1 MSVPRRRFLKSGA
14 LAAVAVG
21 LLSKAPLI
29 AFGQDSTRSATQD
42 GTYPIP
48 YEAKTDRVFYFTKST
63 FDPYLDTDFTVRAG
77 VLVAT
82 LRLIEV
88 EACGSP
94 APKGAGECFS
104 LTFRADRTLSIAR
117 TIHTFDHY
125 ALGKFDLFVSETKMK
140 NDPDTIYYVAVINHR
155 TEAGPPP
162 KPEKPPARESRP
174 KSKPGRDPEQ

>member
-1 MSVPRRRFLKSGA
+1 MSVQRRRFLKSGA

-21 LLSKAPLI
+21 LLSKAPLNV
-29 AFGQDSTRSATQD
+29 FGQDSTRSASQS
-42 GTYPIP
+42 GNYQIP
-48 YEAKTDRVFYFTKST
+48 YEAKTDRIFYFAKST

-88 EACGSP
+88 EECGTP

-117 TIHTFDHY
+117 TIHNFEHD
-125 ALGKFDLFVSETKMK
+125 ALGQFDLFVSQTKMK
-140 NDPDTIYYVAVINHR
+140 SDPDGIYYVAVINHR
-155 TEAGPPP
+155 TEAAPPP
-162 KPEKPPARESRP
+162 KPKKPPARESRP
-174 KSKPGRDPEQ
+174 KSKP

>member
-29 AFGQDSTRSATQD
+29 AFGQESTQSASPAGNYQ
-42 GTYPIP
+42 IP
-48 YEAKTDRVFYFTKST
+48 YEAKADRVFYFTKST

-94 APKGAGECFS
+94 APKEAGECFS

-117 TIHTFDHY
+117 TIHGFEHD
-125 ALGKFDLFVSETKMK
+125 ALGKFDLFVSTTKMMS
-140 NDPDTIYYVAVINHR
+140 DPEGIYYVAVINHR
-155 TEAGPPP
+155 TEVGPPP
-162 KPEKPPARESRP
+162 KPGKPTARAPRP
-174 KSKPGRDPEQ
+174 KS